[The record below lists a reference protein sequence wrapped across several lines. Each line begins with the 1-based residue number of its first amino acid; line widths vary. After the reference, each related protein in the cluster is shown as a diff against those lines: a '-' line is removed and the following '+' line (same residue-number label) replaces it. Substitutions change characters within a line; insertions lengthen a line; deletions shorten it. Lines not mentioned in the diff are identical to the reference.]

1 MAGIKDI
8 ILNKREEKS
17 SKEDKKYDMPI
28 RRHPYLGKL
37 LPKRGYQFFSDYF
50 KIDNEYAT
58 VASYFHDVVADDGL
72 PMFWMVNLIP
82 RTIDQRVSVR
92 IFNKFNRIPDNWVDA
107 NIEKAEGLLNVQ
119 QNEASENG
127 SMRENRKLGKREQD
141 LVDIAQDIDSG
152 SKYHRVS
159 LRLLIKAPTLE
170 LLDEAVVQIKN
181 QYKSYFDTLTI
192 ESYVGEQLK
201 EFHDLYADVENQLG
215 KNYMFTSAE
224 LAGSYH
230 LLTHGIEDDTG
241 EYIGQMLGDLNNSA
255 VIMDLDKFDTNV
267 VIGGTNRGVTL
278 SGYDMRKYKAL
289 AGDMFGA
296 KIGMSALLN
305 NHRVVHLVL
314 NEARIG
320 KIGVDLSDI
329 TTEINMDRGDVNM
342 FEMFGH
348 IDDELSIFPAHLNKI
363 VLMAQQAFESDA
375 KTKSIIEGSLKELLT
390 DYYVDA
396 KMWQYDAVNN
406 RDRIRIVG
414 LPHDQ
419 YPRLQLFISYLDQKY
434 KALVEARSKDPEV
447 LHAVSILR
455 TVFKDM
461 LSSNGD
467 LFNTITSDRIDHI
480 VKGQRII
487 YNFADLRQRSIGVT
501 MAQYVNALSFAVGNL
516 KEGDVVVL
524 HGLDILTEDVKKFTR
539 EQFGLLHERGVRT
552 VLIYRDIDTLMTD
565 QPINRFDEADYLL
578 LGGMSDKQVN
588 RFKKVLEQDFTESL
602 SSLLVHKEPT
612 RFFLRRGFDNV
623 VFQNDML
630 LGVDIV

>member
-8 ILNKREEKS
+8 ILNNREKS
-17 SKEDKKYDMPI
+17 EKKDHNMPI
-28 RRHPYLGKL
+28 KKHPFFGKL
-37 LPKRGYQFFSDYF
+37 VPKRGYRFFSDYF
-50 KIDNEYAT
+50 KIDNEYAA
-58 VASYFHDVVADDGL
+58 VMSYFHDVVSDDGL
-72 PMFWMVNLIP
+72 PMFWMVNFIP
-82 RTIDQRVSVR
+82 RTIDNRVSVR
-92 IFNKFNRIPDNWVDA
+92 IFNKFNRIPDSWVDA
-107 NIEKAEGLLNVQ
+107 NIEKAEGLLNVA
-119 QNEASENG
+119 QNEAADNG

-141 LVDIAQDIDSG
+141 LVEIAKDIDAG

-159 LRLLIKAPTLE
+159 FRLLIKAPTLD
-170 LLDEAVVQIKN
+170 LLDEAIVAINN
-181 QYKSYFDTLTI
+181 QYKSYFDSVQI

-201 EFHDLYADVENQLG
+201 EFHDLYGDVESQLG

-230 LLTHGIEDDTG
+230 LLTHGVEDETG

-267 VIGGTNRGVTL
+267 VIGGTNRGITL
-278 SGYDMRKYKAL
+278 SGYETKKQKAL

-314 NEARIG
+314 NDAKIG
-320 KIGVDLSDI
+320 RIGVDLSDI

-342 FEMFGH
+342 FEMFGSAS
-348 IDDELSIFPAHLNKI
+348 DELSIFPAHLNKL

-390 DYYVDA
+390 EYYVDA

-434 KALVEARSKDPEV
+434 KALVEAKSKDPEV

-467 LFNTITSDRIDHI
+467 LFNTITSDSIDHV

-524 HGLDILTEDVKKFTR
+524 HGLDILTEDVKRFTR
-539 EQFGLLHERGVRT
+539 EQFSLLHERGVRT
-552 VLIYRDIDTLMTD
+552 VLIYRDIDMLMTD

-630 LGVDIV
+630 LGVDVV

>member
-17 SKEDKKYDMPI
+17 SKEDKEHNMPI

-37 LPKRGYQFFSDYF
+37 MPKRGYQFFSDYF
-50 KIDNEYAT
+50 KIDNQYAT

-141 LVDIAQDIDSG
+141 LVDIARDIDSG

-314 NEARIG
+314 NEVRIG

-539 EQFGLLHERGVRT
+539 EQFSLLHERGVRT

-630 LGVDIV
+630 LGVDVV